1 MTQILAYTKKS
12 LAKLQEFLKM
22 FKSTRMKD
30 EKESLQHLRPYVIDA
45 PLKSNRKGLTYAM
58 ANSETHSTFFLG
70 ATARLTKQLLK

>member
-12 LAKLQEFLKM
+12 LAKLQEFLKLKYKKFLKM

-45 PLKSNRKGLTYAM
+45 PLNLIGRD
-58 ANSETHSTFFLG
+58 
-70 ATARLTKQLLK
+70 LLMQGQTQIYIPYFS